1 MAGRRKRVEMAERL
15 SCGSALLSAIVNTLG
30 KGRKGSD
37 ASEDGKTG
45 EDAGRGDCV
54 RERTVLYEC
63 EIGRAVQQECPDRN
77 GISYAV
83 FCLKK
88 KR

>member
-15 SCGSALLSAIVNTLG
+15 SCGSALLSAIVNTLR
-30 KGRKGSD
+30 KGGKGSD

-45 EDAGRGDCV
+45 EDAGCGDCV

-63 EIGRAVQQECPDRN
+63 GGRLQRTGRQTEI
-77 GISYAV
+77 
-83 FCLKK
+83 
-88 KR
+88 KRK